1 MGKCTKLKLYLVKNK
16 ISQNKLAKDTGL
28 HKNTVSKLM
37 RTGEATKSVRELT
50 RLYLQLEKN
59 DFNGLLELEWN
70 YGEEEKR

>member
-37 RTGEATKSVRELT
+37 RTGEATKSVKELT

-59 DFNGLLELEWN
+59 DFDGLLELE
-70 YGEEEKR
+70 

>member
-59 DFNGLLELEWN
+59 DFD
-70 YGEEEKR
+70 